1 MGIAP
6 SPAVDEAARREVLL
20 RDVPILEK
28 KEKGIGKVVYS
39 PVAKTA
45 AETLAL
51 SSLRLLQSEWTG
63 VQADID
69 EVVAALETLRSR
81 GCRGKGAE
89 F

>member
-1 MGIAP
+1 M
-6 SPAVDEAARREVLL
+6 AARREVFL
-20 RDVPILEK
+20 RDVPDSGKEK
-28 KEKGIGKVVYS
+28 KGNGKVVYS
-39 PVAKTA
+39 PAAKTA

-51 SSLRLLQSEWTG
+51 RSLRLLQSEWTG

>member
-1 MGIAP
+1 MP
-6 SPAVDEAARREVLL
+6 WTRPLVARYFFATF
-20 RDVPILEK
+20 PILEK
-28 KEKGIGKVVYS
+28 KEKRNGKVVYS
-39 PVAKTA
+39 PAAKTA